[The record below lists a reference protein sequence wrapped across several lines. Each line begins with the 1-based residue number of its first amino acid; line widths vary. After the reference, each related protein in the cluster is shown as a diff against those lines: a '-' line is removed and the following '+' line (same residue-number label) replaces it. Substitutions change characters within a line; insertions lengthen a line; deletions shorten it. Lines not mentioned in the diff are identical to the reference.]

1 MESYNF
7 YKEYF
12 DKNFCS
18 DLVNNYSKFFTFEP
32 RPGWN
37 SWTISDTEYKELLLT
52 KIKGIYPENLINSW
66 INISVYEPGYFLKLH
81 TDSRSEFTVVVN
93 LNDDYKGG
101 NFIIEKENIK
111 LNIGDTVTFNG
122 GTLKHGVETVTEGTR
137 YSLNFWFTN
146 QPNRI
151 KIEPE
156 NLL

>member
-7 YKEYF
+7 HKDYF

-18 DLVNNYSKFFTFEP
+18 DLVNNYSKFFTFDP

-101 NFIIEKENIK
+101 ETELVGIK
-111 LNIGDTVTFNG
+111 KIKPEIGKLLLFKNG
-122 GTLKHGVETVTEGTR
+122 NMLHKVNKVKINDRYTLGGWYV
-137 YSLNFWFTN
+137 
-146 QPNRI
+146 
-151 KIEPE
+151 
-156 NLL
+156 